1 MQRQARRIGRAPLY
15 RYRDSLTLGVC
26 ASSEARAYERQC
38 ARAQRKER
46 TMTDEYGAFATR
58 KIAREFVRAYGP
70 LAPNDRF
77 VVRREPTP

>member
-1 MQRQARRIGRAPLY
+1 
-15 RYRDSLTLGVC
+15 
-26 ASSEARAYERQC
+26 
-38 ARAQRKER
+38 
-46 TMTDEYGAFATR
+46 MTDEYGAFATR